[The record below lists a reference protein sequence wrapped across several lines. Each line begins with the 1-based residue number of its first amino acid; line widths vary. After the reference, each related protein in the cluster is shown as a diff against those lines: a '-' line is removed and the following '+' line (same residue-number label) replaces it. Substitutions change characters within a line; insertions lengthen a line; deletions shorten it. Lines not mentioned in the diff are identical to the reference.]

1 MHAYT
6 EMLETVVNG
15 ITDVYHIKPKDL
27 EFKGYAINAY
37 IWNVNK
43 ESLLVLSDFDGTIA
57 FDKDSTILDKD
68 NLQVNVKQFELKSK
82 INDPEMELTLSNVII
97 AGLIGT

>member
-27 EFKGYAINAY
+27 EFEGYDVNGY
-37 IWNVNK
+37 VWNVNK
-43 ESLLVLSDFDGTIA
+43 ESFMILNDFNGMIA
-57 FDKDSTILDKD
+57 IEEDVTILDKN
-68 NLQVNVKQFELKSK
+68 NLQVNVKHIELKSK
-82 INDPEMELTLSNVII
+82 INDPEMKFTLSNVII